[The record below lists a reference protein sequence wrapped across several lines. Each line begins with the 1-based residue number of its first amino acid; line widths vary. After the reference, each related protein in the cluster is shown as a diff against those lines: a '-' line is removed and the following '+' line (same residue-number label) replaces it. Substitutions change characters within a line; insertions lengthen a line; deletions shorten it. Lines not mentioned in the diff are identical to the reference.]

1 MPQADPDGLEL
12 ADCFTYEHSTMLAS
26 TSSPRALGASMI
38 RPLAVPRRPIST
50 AASYFRLNPQSRTRL
65 ANASFLTAFLFSIFS
80 VSYLSGNQAGMPC
93 PARPNGTGQRADAD
107 SREFLRGTAVAVEE
121 PNTRD
126 AAPHDKREHSERRL
140 ATQHPAE
147 QTSSSPAH
155 APSTASAVAEGRKE
169 GQPPAEPLPDGGYQ
183 PLSAKLATL
192 VANLRRS

>member
-1 MPQADPDGLEL
+1 
-12 ADCFTYEHSTMLAS
+12 MLAS
-26 TSSPRALGASMI
+26 SRSPRAHRLAKV
-38 RPLAVPRRPIST
+38 RQLAVSDRRPIST

-107 SREFLRGTAVAVEE
+107 SRESFRGAPVAVDE
-121 PNTRD
+121 PNAREATR
-126 AAPHDKREHSERRL
+126 HEKREHTEQRPETR
-140 ATQHPAE
+140 HPAE

-155 APSTASAVAEGRKE
+155 GPPTASAVAKGRKE
-169 GQPPAEPLPDGGYQ
+169 GQPAAEPTPERGYQ

-192 VANLRRS
+192 VASLRRS